1 MAQDKER
8 EVRLH
13 FLVEAKEYLDTIESG
28 SIGLGTHGVNRQLI
42 DGILRA
48 AHSIKGGAGMM
59 GFHTLAQLAH
69 RLEDFFKILKVGKSE
84 AVDSSLET
92 TLLLSVDCLRQVVAA
107 NQQGAE
113 PDEAWLADNIQ
124 PIFDELHDRLGDPQ
138 PEDAAALLS
147 EEVGQDMKV
156 LLFETE
162 VEGCLQRLEGVLQ
175 SADKPCLY
183 QEFLITAQ
191 EFEGLGQ
198 MLELDPFV
206 SLCRSVAQEL
216 ASHPDQTEAIANL
229 ALSQWRRS
237 QALVVIGQIAALP
250 TKLSL
255 PNLVASNADFES
267 NLPLNLSHD
276 VEDLLFPDTPVEM
289 LTFDPAA
296 QYLFSDLETISHTI
310 EEPPKLLPS
319 EAQPEIAKLPVLNSK
334 FEKYVSPESKNA
346 KIKEEVAPNSETAEQ
361 TIRIPVRQLAQLTNL
376 FGELTIERNGLDL
389 HLKRLRNLMG
399 LLNQRVRVLE
409 QANFRL
415 RTTHDKVATKASTPV
430 PFSHHQDFDLLEMDR
445 YSDLHLVSQ
454 DIMET
459 SVQIQEVY
467 GDLQTNLDD
476 TEKSA
481 RDINRTSKL
490 MQNSITQLQ
499 MRPIS
504 DLVGR
509 FSRALRDME
518 LKYGKRVEL
527 KIRGGSTLIDR
538 TVLESLSDVLL
549 HLFRNAF
556 DHGIE
561 DPQTRQSVGKPQTGV
576 IEIVA
581 AYRGNQT
588 AIAIR
593 DDGRGIAIDKVRS
606 KALLMGLTADEVE
619 RASEKELLELI
630 FEPGFSTA
638 EQITDLSGRGVGM
651 DVVRT
656 NLREIRGDIQVDTK
670 LGVGTTFTITV
681 PFTLSI
687 VRVLL
692 VESGGLMLA
701 FPTSAVEEMLR
712 LHPEMIL
719 SAAGKEVLN
728 WEGFMVP
735 LIRLNEW
742 LQFAHAQPLVDAET
756 LPAVNAPSVLM
767 VAQGEDLV
775 GIQIDRYWGEQEVT
789 IRQVEGTIPMP
800 EGFSGCTILGDGRV
814 VPLVDAIALL
824 SWIDGNRSG
833 QLIGSLQQKLD
844 TELVGETNSTP
855 VKTKQKNTI
864 LVVDDSITVRRFLAL
879 TLEKAGY
886 RVEQAKDGREALDK
900 LQAGLAVQAAI
911 SDVEMPRL
919 DGYGFLA
926 QVKSDPNCQHIPI
939 VMLTSRSGDK
949 HRQLAMNLGAS
960 AYFSKPFKEQEL
972 LKMLT
977 ELTK

>member
-1 MAQDKER
+1 MAQDKEQ
-8 EVRLH
+8 EVRLY

-59 GFHTLAQLAH
+59 GFHTLAKLAH
-69 RLEDFFKILKVGKSE
+69 RLEDFYKIIKVAKSE
-84 AVDSSLET
+84 VVDPSLET
-92 TLLLSVDCLRQVVAA
+92 TLLLSVDCLRQVVAV

-124 PIFDELHDRLGDPQ
+124 PIFDELRDRLGDPQ

-147 EEVGQDMKV
+147 EEVGEDMKV

-162 VEGCLQRLEGVLQ
+162 VEGCLQRLEGVLN
-175 SADKPCLY
+175 SSDKPCLR

-198 MLELDPFV
+198 MLELDPFI
-206 SLCRSVAQEL
+206 SLCRSISQEL
-216 ASHPDQTEAIANL
+216 ESRPEETEAIANL
-229 ALSQWRRS
+229 AISQWRRS
-237 QALVVIGQIAALP
+237 QALVIIGQISALP

-255 PNLVASNADFES
+255 PSLVTSNADFES
-267 NLPLNLSHD
+267 DLSHD

-296 QYLFSDLETISHTI
+296 QYLFSEFETISESI
-310 EEPPKLLPS
+310 AEPAESLP
-319 EAQPEIAKLPVLNSK
+319 EKAQPESAKLPVLDSK
-334 FEKYVSPESKNA
+334 FEKYLSPESKNA
-346 KIKEEVAPNSETAEQ
+346 KIKGELAPNSETTEQ
-361 TIRIPVRQLAQLTNL
+361 TIRIPVRQLSQLTNL

-399 LLNQRVRVLE
+399 LLNQRVQVLE

-415 RTTHDKVATKASTPV
+415 RTTHDKVATQASTSSLV
-430 PFSHHQDFDLLEMDR
+430 PLSHHQDFDLLEMDR

-467 GDLQTNLDD
+467 GDLQTNLED
-476 TEKSA
+476 TEKAA

-490 MQNSITQLQ
+490 MQNNITQLQ

-527 KIRGGSTLIDR
+527 KVRGGATLVDR

-561 DPQTRQSVGKPQTGV
+561 DPQTRQSIGKPQTGV

-593 DDGRGIAIDKVRS
+593 DDGRGIAIDKVKA
-606 KALLMGLTADEVE
+606 KALQMGLTPEE
-619 RASEKELLELI
+619 LESASQKELLELI

-638 EQITDLSGRGVGM
+638 EQLTDLSGRGVGM

-656 NLREIRGDIQVDTK
+656 NLWGIRGDIQVDTK

-712 LHPEMIL
+712 LHPEMVL

-756 LPAVNAPSVLM
+756 LPVVNTPSVLM

-833 QLIGSLQQKLD
+833 QITRPLTPKLD
-844 TELVGETNSTP
+844 AELAPETNSNP
-855 VKTKQKNTI
+855 VKVNQKNTI
-864 LVVDDSITVRRFLAL
+864 LVVDDSINVRRFLAL

-900 LQAGLAVQAAI
+900 LQAGLAIQAAI

-972 LKMLT
+972 LKT
-977 ELTK
+977 IQELS